1 MAETWT
7 RQIRIYLSDT
17 FAEVARKQ
25 PQSDEMKALN
35 KVLAKHNATIKCQY
49 DAFAGYVNEAET
61 AINQVKG
68 TDKEEAVQKAYFLY
82 QWTKDTIENPEKKS
96 KYQKEFTIYVN
107 GQETYDEDIATAIE
121 ADIKPLIDG
130 QKITNLRNRDSNPQ
144 NNPQMPKK
152 YLKK

>member
-107 GQETYDEDIATAIE
+107 GQETYDEDIAAAIE

-152 YLKK
+152 YR

>member
-49 DAFAGYVNEAET
+49 DAFAGYLNEAET

-107 GQETYDEDIATAIE
+107 GQETYDAGIAAAIE

-152 YLKK
+152 YR

>member
-107 GQETYDEDIATAIE
+107 GQETYDADVAAAIE

-152 YLKK
+152 YK